1 MADVFTNRKM
11 TYAHYVINPWTG
23 LFYEPINKQ
32 RYSDIAKFTRAL
44 YNMDVPTF
52 SLTYS
57 NYLLRNFISISHK
70 NFVVTRTK
78 ELFETNKLFRH
89 TIKNIK
95 KKKRDISEA
104 RIQLS
109 DRKKQWYDNHIERMR
124 YNAQV
129 RSEIIDILAKPPLKI
144 KSLILSGGT
153 IAGCIT
159 STLLYFLKMEE
170 KFPYK
175 IIIPLNLLVT
185 SYPLHDYK
193 RYFTKQLLTHKLPL
207 DRIQIIDDKPRDL
220 INKIKEELAED

>member
-1 MADVFTNRKM
+1 MKLK
-11 TYAHYVINPWTG
+11 G
-23 LFYEPINKQ
+23 SQ
-32 RYSDIAKFTRAL
+32 
-44 YNMDVPTF
+44 PT
-52 SLTYS
+52 S
-57 NYLLRNFISISHK
+57 NI
-70 NFVVTRTK
+70 
-78 ELFETNKLFRH
+78 
-89 TIKNIK
+89 
-95 KKKRDISEA
+95 EA
-104 RIQLS
+104 
-109 DRKKQWYDNHIERMR
+109 RMR